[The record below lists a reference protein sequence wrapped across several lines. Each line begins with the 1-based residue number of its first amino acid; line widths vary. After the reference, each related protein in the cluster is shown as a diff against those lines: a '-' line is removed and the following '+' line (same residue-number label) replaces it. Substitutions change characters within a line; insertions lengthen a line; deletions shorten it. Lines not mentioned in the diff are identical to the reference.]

1 MLVGVELECCLES
14 FVFARHVGGD
24 GMADGAGVP
33 NLLLLVTASYGTTWC
48 LWKLLGSDVALAC
61 KRFDLA

>member
-1 MLVGVELECCLES
+1 
-14 FVFARHVGGD
+14 
-24 GMADGAGVP
+24 MADGAGVP